1 MGAFLS
7 PILVAE
13 DEGTYVFVLFD
24 YDKYAIP
31 IMPLFANVDKFKWFF
46 AFIRTRSSFVC
57 LY

>member
-31 IMPLFANVDKFKWFF
+31 IMPLFANVDKFK
-46 AFIRTRSSFVC
+46 
-57 LY
+57 